1 MKLSDIMKME
11 PEEIKETYNHIR
23 EDIEAQDEADKYF
36 YAYYKITGKE
46 PVNQPRYENLRQKFE
61 AEVREKREAP
71 NETEQKDR
79 RQFAKIM
86 YDAIDNKDWLRKNRN
101 KTGLYLVLLRYICRG
116 PIKNDKHDIYNR
128 YYMNNKLACCVGVDL
143 LAYLFGYA
151 DHRHICRMLDELE
164 KEGAFVVER
173 IPQKA
178 PMKPKK
184 VYVLGEFRGG
194 KEHYYY
200 K

>member
-1 MKLSDIMKME
+1 MKME

-23 EDIEAQDEADKYF
+23 EDIEAQDEAYKYF

-86 YDAIDNKDWLRKNRN
+86 YDAIDNKARSSQIISN
-101 KTGLYLVLLRYICRG
+101 Y
-116 PIKNDKHDIYNR
+116 
-128 YYMNNKLACCVGVDL
+128 
-143 LAYLFGYA
+143 
-151 DHRHICRMLDELE
+151 HI
-164 KEGAFVVER
+164 
-173 IPQKA
+173 
-178 PMKPKK
+178 
-184 VYVLGEFRGG
+184 
-194 KEHYYY
+194 
-200 K
+200 